1 MAIGVLREWPWGTA
15 SATGERSERDAC
27 AACTVITLLR
37 APPRAPPTWR
47 SPARG
52 RAGPGGTPG
61 SSLLL
66 LLVSGEWGPP
76 RPRALPPW
84 GLTLLV
90 PSSKL
95 HSFEAPFSPSVP
107 GWAQSGGSS
116 WTDAWTTLAASC
128 AQPGTGSITQSIP
141 GLASARRPVKSGLVL
156 SRQGEGLLDS
166 ARLCRKQGNSLHQ
179 EAAMSSRGSWARV
192 LSNTC
197 LIKPLRR
204 PGHS

>member
-1 MAIGVLREWPWGTA
+1 MREERWVPSRTKRLAAETGGVQHFIYRLFG
-15 SATGERSERDAC
+15 
-27 AACTVITLLR
+27 IQ
-37 APPRAPPTWR
+37 
-47 SPARG
+47 G
-52 RAGPGGTPG
+52 RAK
-61 SSLLL
+61 
-66 LLVSGEWGPP
+66 W
-76 RPRALPPW
+76 
-84 GLTLLV
+84 V
-90 PSSKL
+90 PSSGTL
-95 HSFEAPFSPSVP
+95 R
-107 GWAQSGGSS
+107 GWGHGRRSGHRRASGRPRMSGGSS

-179 EAAMSSRGSWARV
+179 EAATMSSRGSWARV